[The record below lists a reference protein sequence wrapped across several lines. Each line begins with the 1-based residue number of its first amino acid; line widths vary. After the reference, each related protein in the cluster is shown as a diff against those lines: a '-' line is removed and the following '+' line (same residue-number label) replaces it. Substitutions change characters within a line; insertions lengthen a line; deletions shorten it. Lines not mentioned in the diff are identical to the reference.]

1 MPRKSAAKAKTLTIR
16 DMSIL
21 TDLARCRVLSLEQV
35 KVAFWPSAKERTC
48 RERLEQLEKA
58 GYIASQ
64 TVQGDQP
71 GASIEIFYLANKG
84 KRWATGPDGPGLDR
98 SIVFET
104 AGKADEIIHQ
114 VRTNDVY
121 FTLSKTEQA
130 TWRIGDALEIE
141 RGVFQ
146 GGGVMVPDALY
157 IAGDGGEVLEVLI
170 ETDCGS
176 YTAAQIREKIAAFS
190 GKKSVWICPSGRDRT
205 LRHYGVAGEIRTY
218 GGDRN

>member
-1 MPRKSAAKAKTLTIR
+1 MPRKSAAKAKSLTTR

-21 TDLARCRVLSLEQV
+21 TDLARCRVLSLGQV
-35 KVAFWPSAKERTC
+35 KAAYWPSAKERTC
-48 RERLEQLEKA
+48 RDRLEQLEKA

-71 GASIEIFYLANKG
+71 GASIEVFHLTNKS
-84 KRWATGPDGPGLDR
+84 KRWATGPEGPGLDR

-114 VRTNDVY
+114 VRTNDAY

-141 RGVFQ
+141 HGVFQ
-146 GGGVMVPDALY
+146 GGSNASIPDASY
-157 IAGDGGEVLEVLI
+157 VADDGGEVLI

-176 YTAAQIREKIAAFS
+176 YTAVQIREKVAAFS
-190 GKKSVWICPSGRDRT
+190 DKKSIWICPAGRDMT
-205 LRHYGVAGEIRTY
+205 LRRYGVAGEIRTY
-218 GGDRN
+218 QPGGDRN

>member
-1 MPRKSAAKAKTLTIR
+1 MPRRRAAKAKLLTIR

-21 TDLARCRVLSLEQV
+21 TDLARCRVLSLNQV
-35 KVAFWPSAKERTC
+35 KAAYWPSAKERTC
-48 RERLEQLEKA
+48 RDRLEQLEKA

-71 GASIEIFYLANKG
+71 GTSIEVFHLTNKG
-84 KRWATGPDGPGLDR
+84 KRWATGPEGPGLDR

-146 GGGVMVPDALY
+146 GGNNASIPDACY
-157 IAGDGGEVLEVLI
+157 VADDGGEVLV

-176 YTAAQIREKIAAFS
+176 YTAAQIREKVAAFA
-190 GKKSVWICPSGRDRT
+190 GNKSVWICPAGRDRT

>member
-1 MPRKSAAKAKTLTIR
+1 LPRKSVAKTKSLTDR

-21 TDLARCRVLSLEQV
+21 TDLARCRVLSLGQV
-35 KVAFWPSAKERTC
+35 KAAYWSSAKERTC

-58 GYIASQ
+58 GFIASQ

-71 GASIEIFYLANKG
+71 GASIEIFHLANKG

-121 FTLSKTEQA
+121 FTLSKMEQA

-141 RGVFQ
+141 HGVFQ
-146 GGGVMVPDALY
+146 GGGAMVPDASY
-157 IAGDGGEVLEVLI
+157 IAGDGGEVLI

-176 YTAAQIREKIAAFS
+176 YTAAQIREKVAAFS
-190 GKKSVWICPSGRDRT
+190 GKKSVWICPAGRDRT
-205 LRHYGVAGEIRTY
+205 LRRYGVAGEIRTY
-218 GGDRN
+218 GGDRS

>member
-1 MPRKSAAKAKTLTIR
+1 
-16 DMSIL
+16 MSIL
-21 TDLARCRVLSLEQV
+21 TGLARCRVLSLEQV
-35 KVAFWPSAKERTC
+35 KAAYWPSAKERTC

-58 GYIASQ
+58 GYITLQ

-71 GASIEIFYLANKG
+71 GISLPVIHLANKG

-121 FTLSKTEQA
+121 FTLSKMEQA

-141 RGVFQ
+141 QGVFQ
-146 GGGVMVPDALY
+146 GGSNASIPDASY
-157 IAGDGGEVLEVLI
+157 VADDGGEVLV

-176 YTAAQIREKIAAFS
+176 YTAAQIREKVTSFS
-190 GKKSVWICPSGRDRT
+190 GKRSVWICPAGRDRT
-205 LRHYGVAGEIRTY
+205 LRRYGVAGEIRTY